1 MSRKKVVNSMSIPT
15 PFIQSH
21 MLDNIHREYIFYLSS
36 LVSRGIC
43 FKSTNIMI
51 QQKPGTHH

>member
-1 MSRKKVVNSMSIPT
+1 MNIPT
-15 PFIQSH
+15 TFIQSH
-21 MLDNIHREYIFYLSS
+21 MLDNIHRKYIFYLSS

-51 QQKPGTHH
+51 QQKPATHH